1 MKSTIN
7 KIPKG
12 QQKLDFLIED
22 KTLTRA
28 EIRPTK
34 VFVRDNFGKLIK
46 VAKSGIVEKR
56 IENRIIT
63 VIQKRTHSIDIPSI
77 ENEAMEIV
85 NAKLKALNIAE
96 IDKEIY
102 SIAIAEECRKL
113 IKQKVSNRFEFTKK
127 GILEIAKTSSN
138 NIYHLTEVLQ
148 NLQSKET
155 RKFEELYVSD
165 DFSEIRK
172 RDQTASFL
180 PTLGE
185 DYSLTNKDLNE
196 KIIFTVNEDLLPYM
210 IAPNKKSYGSKGYIV
225 IYNDI
230 IDEFEFTHT
239 LSMYKI
245 IMDIEKIWQNAKF
258 SYKEVQARFGTK
270 YGVKK
275 KKTYNKIYLNSITKI
290 SENKFQD
297 KEKDIFTL
305 KEENTKIAF
314 YSKVKFFE
322 ILSDEKGE
330 YFIKDKIEKD
340 RFGDPIYEEDEDSNY
355 IYEEDYYS
363 TYRFFKRDVIDK
375 AIAEINKKSPFI
387 IKLIEHRERGLKA
400 TPIEAIQFQV
410 TRKKNNVFNNM
421 MKYRSLG
428 YYAATRINFHK
439 LKNTKTAI
447 SNLDEYAKK
456 LDENFDNG
464 EFQKPILEIQ
474 TLSDLAEKVE
484 ENYEAIVAIKDMLL
498 LNIIELSHLTFSE
511 EYLVVFDTSTPRNQ
525 FKMHN
530 RLGDDAIECLEFIN
544 KHYMKEIEKDQNKT
558 TAAPIF
564 SFLPFEFFSEV
575 KERPITISQKSYGEM
590 KEEIETAIKNGQKSA
605 FKKFKNKDVKNQFY
619 TLYFGA

>member
-1 MKSTIN
+1 MKLTIN

-46 VAKSGIVEKR
+46 VAKSGVVEKR

-63 VIQKRTHSIDIPSI
+63 VIQKRTHSIDIHSI

-96 IDKEIY
+96 IGKEIY

-113 IKQKVSNRFEFTKK
+113 IKLKVSNRFEFTKK

-387 IKLIEHRERGLKA
+387 IKLIEHRKGGLKA

-511 EYLVVFDTSTPRNQ
+511 EYLVIFDTSTPRNQ

-558 TAAPIF
+558 TATPIF

-619 TLYFGA
+619 ALYFGV